1 MFYEI
6 GCSMKLGVA
15 QFTPVF
21 KDVDANVTRIQD
33 IIRTTDADI
42 IVFPEL
48 ATCGYFFH
56 TAEEAGPY
64 TLDFDDAPLVVIAD
78 TAQESGRVVVCGF
91 AERGHTALYN
101 SAMLVGPDIDAT
113 VYRKTHLFYRENN
126 VFEPGNT
133 GFPVVHLGHLGCN
146 LGMMICYD
154 WRFPESA
161 RTLALKGADVIAAP
175 SNLITSVWRTAM
187 PVRALENKVF
197 LAVAN
202 RAGTETNNGESVTFN
217 GDSVIYDYNG
227 NVLASANAYTET
239 DLNEHHDT
247 VLIVEIDPS
256 AARTK
261 TINSFNDIIADR
273 RPHLYE

>member
-1 MFYEI
+1 
-6 GCSMKLGVA
+6 MKLGVA

-21 KDVDANVTRIQD
+21 RDVDANVTRILD
-33 IIRTTDADI
+33 IIRNTDADI

-56 TAEEAGPY
+56 TADEVGPY
-64 TLDFDDAPLVVIAD
+64 TLDRDDAQLVVIENVAK
-78 TAQESGRVVVCGF
+78 ESGRVVVCGF
-91 AERGHTALYN
+91 AERGATTLYN
-101 SAMLVGPDIDAT
+101 SAILAGPDINTT

-126 VFEPGNT
+126 VFEPGDT
-133 GFPVVHLGHLGCN
+133 GFFVVHIGHLGCN

-161 RTLALKGADVIAAP
+161 RTLALKGADVIAVP
-175 SNLITSVWRTAM
+175 SNLVTHVWRKAM

-202 RAGTETNNGESVTFN
+202 RAGTETNNSESVTFN

-227 NVLASANAYTET
+227 DVLASANAYTES
-239 DLNEHHDT
+239 DLNEHHDA
-247 VLIVEIDPS
+247 VLIAEIDPT
-256 AARTK
+256 ATRTK
-261 TINSFNDIIADR
+261 TINSFNDIITDR
-273 RPHLYE
+273 RPHYYE